1 MTFFSLLS
9 TSLKPH
15 NLQVPADRVARS
27 SSGSHSRS
35 LAMARPTT
43 AGTADTSPGRPRHI
57 ATAGRVRSR
66 AAPAAAAPQGRRAGT
81 GATRK
86 AETGRGC
93 PRLLPPCLPRPGAHH
108 HGGDDGQQRVAVGQQ
123 PVRCLRAA
131 ARPRAAF
138 PRRSPRSRH
147 GPVRSAAAGAVLP
160 LALRG
165 AGAARWPCG
174 AEEGCSRKRCGT
186 CPPVVEPPGAQR
198 LKQQPRL

>member
-57 ATAGRVRSR
+57 ATAGRAWSR

-131 ARPRAAF
+131 ARPRPRAAL

-147 GPVRSAAAGAVLP
+147 GPVLSAAAGRRFP
-160 LALRG
+160 S
-165 AGAARWPCG
+165 PS
-174 AEEGCSRKRCGT
+174 EGR
-186 CPPVVEPPGAQR
+186 EPPAAPAGRRKAALGSDAVHVRQWSSR
-198 LKQQPRL
+198 RAHSG